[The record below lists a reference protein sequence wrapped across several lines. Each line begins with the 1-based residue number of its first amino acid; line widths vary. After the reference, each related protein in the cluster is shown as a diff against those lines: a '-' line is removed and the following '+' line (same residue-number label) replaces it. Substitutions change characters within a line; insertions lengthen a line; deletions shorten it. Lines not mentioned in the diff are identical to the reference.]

1 MQKTNYQLQKSIP
14 FNKQLPRTLK
24 QEGANATH
32 TVANGKK
39 ASQTIYCEIWEEDPL
54 IT

>member
-14 FNKQLPRTLK
+14 FSKQSPRTLK
-24 QEGANATH
+24 QGGANANH
-32 TVANGKK
+32 TIANGKK
-39 ASQTIYCEIWEEDPL
+39 ASQAIYCEIWEEDPL